1 MGRYRVPFA
10 LAIVLI
16 AACALLAADK
26 KRSKDKNKPPDVE
39 IVSLK
44 IQREERNIALEGVV
58 RNNSPKP
65 MKGLVL
71 FFEFLEF
78 NGRMISRMKTE
89 VSEEMLQPGEEAE
102 FLTQTPDQVRA
113 VDIRLEAEDR
123 DGRNLLIN
131 KPGPHRIE

>member
-1 MGRYRVPFA
+1 MERYRVRFS
-10 LAIVLI
+10 LAIVVLA

-26 KRSKDKNKPPDVE
+26 KRPKDNKPPDVE
-39 IVSLK
+39 VVSLK
-44 IQREERNIALEGVV
+44 IQREERIIALEGVV

-71 FFEFLEF
+71 YFEFLEF

-89 VSEEMLQPGEEAE
+89 VSEETLDPGQEAE

-123 DGRNLLIN
+123 DGRYLLIN